1 MSSNNVDIT
10 RAELDWSNGAGCRY
24 YSSDITQ
31 SKIIKRLIMCGHGY
45 RERGDLSSGSVY
57 GYTKYD
63 DEGLVDI
70 GFFRGSSR
78 RSPIYHR

>member
-1 MSSNNVDIT
+1 
-10 RAELDWSNGAGCRY
+10 
-24 YSSDITQ
+24 
-31 SKIIKRLIMCGHGY
+31 MCGHGY
-45 RERGDLSSGSVY
+45 RERSDLSSGSVF

-63 DEGLVDI
+63 EEGLVDI